1 VCEPCVSRHSSQ
13 WTCAAPKPLLALT
26 RCVAVVVLAFPVAH
40 AQVPAGPGGMGRGG
54 MMQRMGMMQ
63 QMGATMKQMSEM
75 MGAK

>member
-1 VCEPCVSRHSSQ
+1 
-13 WTCAAPKPLLALT
+13 
-26 RCVAVVVLAFPVAH
+26 
-40 AQVPAGPGGMGRGG
+40 MGRGG